1 MATPGTASVLQPHRT
16 TLCFPNAIFIVL
28 NDDVTKYEHVFERL
42 FIIIPGMNS
51 DRAWTLAHQ
60 IDEEGAAEVWAGPL
74 EPAELYHQQ
83 LSSEGL
89 TMAPLERN

>member
-1 MATPGTASVLQPHRT
+1 MATPGTSSVLQPAPT
-16 TLCFPNAIFIVL
+16 TLRYPDARVIVL
-28 NDDVTKYEHVFERL
+28 NDDVNTFEHVVECL
-42 FIIIPGMNS
+42 CKIIPEMTS
-51 DRAWTLAHQ
+51 DRAWILAHQ
-60 IDEEGAAEVWAGPL
+60 VDRQGAAEVWAGPL